1 MSCMYAFGK
10 QAEKTLTNSR
20 LLHRNV
26 QGCRCLVLLL
36 YARNCKRGPS
46 QKIGIESR
54 NIVIEID
61 TSPEDIRRNSSWG
74 GDFPDN
80 SRTVVNVQ
88 SQCTGDL
95 LDIFSSILTPRE
107 GR

>member
-10 QAEKTLTNSR
+10 QAKKTLTNSR

-61 TSPEDIRRNSSWG
+61 TSPKDIRRNSSWG
-74 GDFPDN
+74 GDFPDS

-88 SQCTGDL
+88 RGFAGY
-95 LDIFSSILTPRE
+95 IFFYSHTKR
-107 GR
+107 R